1 MTVETLVPRVR
12 EALGVSSSYD
22 ETTLPAAIRR
32 AERRLLRDYNFPK
45 SVKTVVWQTD
55 PDGNLPEA
63 ERLGIGQTFFKLPTG
78 MKRDLLVMYTSP
90 GTNPPGTRSWSDPLK
105 KLEGFRA
112 PNTAGDAL
120 SRFYWLHGDSLVLD
134 KPLYNYPIEPIHL
147 EFTYQS
153 WDVVENEPWL
163 VEDFEDV
170 IFILTVYRTAA
181 EMRKSEV
188 MQAYSALWQEEVVS
202 LATYVNE
209 LEYDNLY
216 MMMREATHARSERYP
231 I

>member
-12 EALGVSSSYD
+12 EALGVSNSYD

-45 SVKTVVWQTD
+45 SIKRRNWWTD
-55 PDGNLPEA
+55 AVPVED
-63 ERLGIGQTFFKLPTG
+63 RLGVGQFAFKLPTG
-78 MKRDLLVMYTSP
+78 MKRDLGVIYRSP
-90 GTNPPGTRSWSDPLK
+90 GTNPPHTTGWTDPLK

-112 PNTAGDAL
+112 PNTASDAFA
-120 SRFYWLHGDSLVLD
+120 RYYWLEGDMLVVD
-134 KPLYNYPIEPIHL
+134 KPLYTLPVEVVHL
-147 EFTYQS
+147 ELTYQS

-163 VEDFEDV
+163 IEDFEDV
-170 IFILTVYRTAA
+170 IFILTVYRAAA
-181 EMRKSEV
+181 EMRKPEV
-188 MQAYSALWQEEVVS
+188 MQAYAALWQEEVVS

-216 MMMREATHARSERYP
+216 MMMREARARHDERYP
-231 I
+231 V